1 MSETALPQPANANH
15 AVDGTAPLW
24 QPVLLRALATLV
36 FGLIT
41 VFWGAPGALGLCVLF
56 AVYFLAVA
64 AAQYVVLRSV
74 ALPLGDRRRLVVL
87 GASALLAVSG
97 VVVAV
102 SVSAVVAAWLG
113 GAALAVMGAAELF
126 AALHKPAGS
135 SGAKSSLRSDWMIS
149 GALGLGTGILLPFFA
164 AAGPHALMGVAG
176 GGALMTGALWTLS
189 ALTLRHDGGRAKAQ

>member
-1 MSETALPQPANANH
+1 MSETALPQPTNTNPTAH
-15 AVDGTAPLW
+15 GTVPLW
-24 QPVLLRALATLV
+24 QPVLLRALATLA

-56 AVYFLAVA
+56 AAYFLVVA
-64 AAQYVVLRSV
+64 AAQYLVLRTF
-74 ALPLGDRRRLVVL
+74 ALPLRDTRRLVVL

-135 SGAKSSLRSDWMIS
+135 AGAKSTLRSDWMIS
-149 GALGLGTGILLPFFA
+149 GFLGLGTGILLPFFA
-164 AAGPHALMGVAG
+164 TVGAHALMGVAG
-176 GGALMTGALWTLS
+176 GGALLGGALWTLS
-189 ALTLRHDGGRAKAQ
+189 ALTLRHDSAKEKAA